1 MTQTE
6 LKSRL
11 NKALEFLQSE
21 LVSIRAGRANTS
33 ILENLS
39 VSAYGAMMTMKE
51 LGSITVLDSQNLV
64 ISPWDKGLVQSIVKA
79 IRESDLNLNPTDDGN
94 VVRVPIPA
102 LTEERRVELT
112 KLAAKK
118 AEDTKQTIRGI
129 RQDAM
134 KEIDKDFTDKKLGE
148 DEKFTLKEEVE
159 DTVKEFANKIDD
171 LLEAKK
177 KDLMTI

>member
-1 MTQTE
+1 MTQIE

-11 NKALEFLQSE
+11 NKTLEFLQSE
-21 LVSIRAGRANTS
+21 LVSIRAGRANSS

-39 VSAYGAMMTMKE
+39 VNAYGSMMTMKE

-64 ISPWDKGLVQSIVKA
+64 ISPWDKGLVQSIVKT

-94 VVRVPIPA
+94 VVRIPIPA
-102 LTEERRVELT
+102 LTEERRIELA

-118 AEDTKQTIRGI
+118 AEETKQTVRGI

-159 DTVKEFANKIDD
+159 DIVKEYANKIDE